1 MKWHLPLILAILFNA
16 GANIMMKWSVI
27 DVVQNETQS
36 TMDRLLER
44 FINLP
49 FITGLAF
56 FGVALLFYQKSLENL
71 NLSLAYPLMTSVGLL
86 IVTAWSVFVFK
97 ESLALHHMFGIAAI
111 TGGIWLL
118 SI

>member
-27 DVVQNETQS
+27 DVVQNDTQS
-36 TMDRLLER
+36 TIDRLLEQ

-49 FITGLAF
+49 FLTGLAF
-56 FGVALLFYQKSLENL
+56 FGIALLFYQKSLENL

-86 IVTAWSVFVFK
+86 IVTAWSVLVFK